1 MRLSDM
7 PVKTAAEIVLSITM
21 LTWKVSDSDIAM
33 IESDV
38 EFQVDLIVER
48 CAATNIFAGEQTMM
62 NFWNKSLDDDDGDAD
77 EYLKTKFRWW

>member
-1 MRLSDM
+1 
-7 PVKTAAEIVLSITM
+7 
-21 LTWKVSDSDIAM
+21 M

-62 NFWNKSLDDDDGDAD
+62 NFGLVLLRDVLMLEGDSTQGAGKLPLNNYIIFCAAD
-77 EYLKTKFRWW
+77 FL

>member
-1 MRLSDM
+1 
-7 PVKTAAEIVLSITM
+7 
-21 LTWKVSDSDIAM
+21 M

-77 EYLKTKFRWW
+77 EYLKTKFR